1 MNSVLVEVNH
11 EPIAMRQL
19 CDNDLNLPYKIVSNF
34 YNESKEKTF
43 LEIKFLTKVTKN
55 LVDLIQGES
64 DLASLYRLLKKIRKL
79 K

>member
-43 LEIKFLTKVTKN
+43 LEIKLLTKVTKD

-64 DLASLYRLLKKIRKL
+64 DLANLYRLLKKL
-79 K
+79 GS